1 MMLKKILV
9 TGTTIAT
16 LFLTTTANG
25 GDSAFS
31 ESCIRTKVWD
41 GYAEGW
47 GTRKTIVTDLDLGET
62 RNYMV
67 TLYKGNEY
75 QFKTCADEGMVNLD
89 IHLYDLDGNEV
100 LRDSTQD
107 RQPMLSFKPDKTAT
121 YYVILHATELI
132 SPETNSSVG
141 LGIIFR

>member
-1 MMLKKILV
+1 MLKKIVV
-9 TGTTIAT
+9 TGAT
-16 LFLTTTANG
+16 LAAFLLTTNAIG

-41 GYAEGW
+41 GYADGW

-75 QFKTCADEGMVNLD
+75 EFKTCADEGMVNLD
-89 IHLYDLDGNEV
+89 LHLYDLDGNEV

-107 RQPMLSFKPDKTAT
+107 RQPVLNFKPDKTAT

-132 SPETNSSVG
+132 SPETNSAVG